1 MKVRNIKA
9 FLLCLIYLLCLFS
22 LTACDTAQK
31 DFPFPPYY
39 EKLRDGIGKPWE
51 TVVRSLGMN
60 PKNAT
65 EYGNGFYIILPEK
78 AEFCGYSMYIVLN
91 IYPEFHENPGTVVKF
106 SYYYAYDDDTKEAEF
121 RAAAEDVFKLQED
134 FTQRYGE
141 AKPSYAAPL
150 GNTAEELYEA
160 FCNPKQSM
168 EFAQIGEWDFSDGMT
183 FTAGIGPYKENE
195 MLLSLTFFPTP

>member
-1 MKVRNIKA
+1 MKAKNIKA
-9 FLLCLIYLLCLFS
+9 FLLCMIYLLCLFS

-51 TVVRSLGMN
+51 DVVKSLGMN

-65 EYGNGFYIILPEK
+65 EFGNGFYIILPEK
-78 AEFCGYSMYIVLN
+78 AEFSGYPMYVVLK
-91 IYPEFHENPGTVVKF
+91 IQPEFRENPGTVLSF
-106 SYYYAYDDDTKEAEF
+106 SYYYEYGGDTKESEF
-121 RAAAEDVFKLQED
+121 RAAAEDVFKLQEA
-134 FTQRYGE
+134 FTQRHGE
-141 AKPSYAAPL
+141 AKPFHTAPL
-150 GNTAEELYEA
+150 GSTVEELYEA
-160 FCNPKQSM
+160 FCNPRQSM

-195 MLLSLTFFPTP
+195 MILSLTYFPTP